1 MPFDNVILSSGFS
14 SRNDALLKTGLR
26 TSYTRK
32 FGSAQIICYSMS
44 ECDKLADATRSTP
57 QQFSNL
63 KVLFS
68 HSDQKSQQRES
79 TIRLENIVSDGMMAI
94 KLEQCFREKPY
105 ALLTVTDEKKLLTE
119 LSTNVLIDELDVVS
133 PATESQIYN
142 SSSFN

>member
-1 MPFDNVILSSGFS
+1 
-14 SRNDALLKTGLR
+14 
-26 TSYTRK
+26 
-32 FGSAQIICYSMS
+32 MS
-44 ECDKLADATRSTP
+44 ECDKLADAMRSTP